1 MAYKRNI
8 SKLPIIPKGAK
19 KQNVTCNY
27 CIVGCGYHAYTW
39 DIGTEGSA
47 TNNVFGANLSK
58 QQGADTE
65 NWYSPS
71 MYNIVKQ
78 NGKDVHIVIKPDKK
92 CEVNS
97 GLGSPRGARQGE
109 LNYSRTTH
117 SQLQR
122 LTDPLIW
129 RYGMMQPTSWEDS
142 ISFVADVTKAVI
154 SEQGEDGLFVSAF
167 DHGGAG
173 GGYENTWGTG
183 KLYFESMKIKNIRIH
198 NRPEYNSELHGKR
211 DIRTTRVNRQH
222 NKRQTGRER
231 CSRQYFWPWFKR
243 CL

>member
-1 MAYKRNI
+1 
-8 SKLPIIPKGAK
+8 
-19 KQNVTCNY
+19 
-27 CIVGCGYHAYTW
+27 
-39 DIGTEGSA
+39 
-47 TNNVFGANLSK
+47 
-58 QQGADTE
+58 
-65 NWYSPS
+65 

-109 LNYSRTTH
+109 LNYTRTTH

-142 ISFVADVTKAVI
+142 IGLVADVTKAVI

-198 NRPEYNSELHGKR
+198 NRPAYNSEVHGTR
-211 DIRTTRVNRQH
+211 DMVVV
-222 NKRQTGRER
+222 
-231 CSRQYFWPWFKR
+231 
-243 CL
+243 